1 MVINLLT
8 FKNYCMKYISNKY
21 CPLCLTKK
29 LTAYLFCLVTLI
41 ACSTKQET
49 VKEEP
54 KEISE
59 TEITLTSAQLK
70 NAAIQTASLGTA
82 MISNVLKVNGK
93 IDVPPQNLVTISAPL
108 GGYLN
113 STKLLPGLPVSKGE
127 IIAVLKDQQYVQLQ
141 QDYLITKSKLQY
153 AELEY
158 NRQKELNASQASSD
172 KITQQ
177 AQAEFNNLSILKN
190 ALAQKLKMVNIQPDK
205 LNANNI
211 QQAINIYSPING
223 YVSKVNVNIGKYVSP
238 SEVLFEL
245 INPDDIHLAIK
256 VFEKD
261 MAYLTKGQRVIAY
274 SNANPSKKYA
284 CEIILVSKNVTVEGT
299 NEVHCHFEQYDNTLI
314 PGLYMNAEIELQR
327 KKANTLPEESI
338 VSFEGKD
345 FVFLQDSS
353 HRFLLKQVTVGNT
366 ENGFTEIKNFAEIAN
381 KTIVVKG
388 AYTLLMAMKNKE
400 EEE

>member
-1 MVINLLT
+1 MKFITRRNRINVSLNYYLLKLSKSVALSLYIIT
-8 FKNYCMKYISNKY
+8 F
-21 CPLCLTKK
+21 
-29 LTAYLFCLVTLI
+29 V
-41 ACSTKQET
+41 ACHQKQEAA
-49 VKEEP
+49 KEEV

-59 TEITLTSAQLK
+59 TEIILTNAQLK
-70 NAAIQTASLGTA
+70 NAGIQTANLGTST
-82 MISNVLKVNGK
+82 ISNVLKVNGK
-93 IDVPPQNLVTISAPL
+93 IDVPPQNLVSISAPL
-108 GGYLN
+108 GGYLS
-113 STKLLPGLPVSKGE
+113 STKLLPGMHVNKGE
-127 IIAVLKDQQYVQLQ
+127 VIAVLKDQQYVQLQ

-177 AQAEFNNLSILKN
+177 AQAEFSSLTILKN
-190 ALAQKLKMVNIQPDK
+190 ALAQKLKMVNINPDK

-245 INPDDIHLAIK
+245 INPEDIHLNIK

-261 MAYLTKGQRVIAY
+261 IAYLTVGQKVMTY
-274 SNANPSKKYA
+274 SNANPSKKYE
-284 CEIILVSKNVTVEGT
+284 CEIILISKDITTDGT
-299 NEVHCHFEQYDNTLI
+299 NEVHCHFEQYDKTLL

-327 KKANTLPEESI
+327 KKTNTLPEESI
-338 VSFEGKD
+338 VSFEGSD

-353 HRFLLKQVTVGNT
+353 HKFLLTPVTVGNT
-366 ENGFTEIKNFAEIAN
+366 ENGFTEIKNFKELTN
-381 KTIVVKG
+381 KTVVVKG